1 VRFSAGNLLQ
11 VLCGFTEKLLS
22 STGWADGCMT
32 PILLS
37 IVSAQTSLLK
47 AHLHA
52 GHGADAW
59 SSTVPVLFE
68 SVLKGLLAG

>member
-1 VRFSAGNLLQ
+1 MTAI
-11 VLCGFTEKLLS
+11 VLS
-22 STGWADGCMT
+22 V
-32 PILLS
+32 
-37 IVSAQTSLLK
+37 VSAQTSLLK

-68 SVLKGLLAG
+68 SVLKGDVGRVTMSQR